1 MPHVDLLSP
10 CVPIGWQV
18 ATLERLGED
27 EIFGLDRGRRAVP
40 SVYASLGGPVGDQS
54 MDLV

>member
-10 CVPIGWQV
+10 CVPIGWKV